1 MNTLAAEYINVPE
14 VEAEPTAEVPNVR
27 SIFDIVRPQ
36 HDDPDELLRNR
47 FLCRGGGLLFCG
59 PTGIGKSSLGRQ
71 AAISWAIGDGCFGII
86 PARSLKSAIIQ
97 AEDDDGD
104 EAEFRDG
111 IVSGLKLEPS
121 QIEQARGNVL
131 MVRED
136 ARTSTRF
143 ISEVVAPLLEVHAPD
158 LLWIDPALA
167 YLGGEAGSQA
177 DVGCFLRNMLNPLL
191 RRHDCGAIIVH
202 HVNKPPSSREKP
214 NWQASDFAYLGSGS
228 AEWANWARAV
238 LALRSIGSHNVFEL
252 RAAKRG
258 GRLGWRDADGQTA
271 YVKHLAHA
279 TEPGVICWRE
289 ANPNEV
295 PKAGR
300 AKEYDI
306 EEVFGLLPETGLA
319 AGEWEKLAKTE
330 CGVKEASFQRARREL
345 QAAGRVLKSPGSR
358 KWEPSKK
365 P

>member
-1 MNTLAAEYINVPE
+1 
-14 VEAEPTAEVPNVR
+14 
-27 SIFDIVRPQ
+27 
-36 HDDPDELLRNR
+36 
-47 FLCRGGGLLFCG
+47 
-59 PTGIGKSSLGRQ
+59 
-71 AAISWAIGDGCFGII
+71 
-86 PARSLKSAIIQ
+86 
-97 AEDDDGD
+97 
-104 EAEFRDG
+104 
-111 IVSGLKLEPS
+111 
-121 QIEQARGNVL
+121 
-131 MVRED
+131 
-136 ARTSTRF
+136 
-143 ISEVVAPLLEVHAPD
+143 
-158 LLWIDPALA
+158 
-167 YLGGEAGSQA
+167 
-177 DVGCFLRNMLNPLL
+177 MLNPLL